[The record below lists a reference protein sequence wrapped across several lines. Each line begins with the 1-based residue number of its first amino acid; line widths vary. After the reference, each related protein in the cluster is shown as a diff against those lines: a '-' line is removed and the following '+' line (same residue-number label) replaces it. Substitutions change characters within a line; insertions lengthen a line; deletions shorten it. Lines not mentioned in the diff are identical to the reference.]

1 MMKKVSLIK
10 RKINTFFHTERILTK
25 KLEGTFL
32 YNLMPDKM
40 ALDLCFYNRFG
51 RRVNWKNPTTF
62 NEKLQWLKLYNR
74 NPLYTTLVDKYAVK
88 EWVANKIGEE
98 YIIPT
103 YGVWDSFDQICFNN
117 LPNQFVLKTT
127 HAGGSSG
134 VVICR
139 DKNSFDFADAKARLT
154 ASLKSNTY
162 LIGREWP
169 YKDVQRRIIAEKYLA
184 SDSIANDLLDYKFM
198 CFNGKVKCCFVCTG
212 RFAEDG
218 LKVTFYD
225 NDWQIMPFERS
236 HPREFTPIQKPAS
249 YERMKVAAEKLSEEL
264 PFARIDFYEINN
276 QPHFGEITLYP
287 GGGNEAFQP
296 EDWDEKFGKM
306 LKLPSF

>member
-1 MMKKVSLIK
+1 MSVIK
-10 RKINTFFHTERILTK
+10 RKIHTLFHTERIFTK
-25 KLEGTFL
+25 KIEGSFL
-32 YNLMPDKM
+32 YNIMPDKM

-88 EWVANKIGEE
+88 AWVANKIGEE
-98 YIIPT
+98 SIIPT
-103 YGVWDSFDQICFNN
+103 YGIWDSFDDIDFDK

-127 HAGGSSG
+127 HSGGSSG
-134 VVICR
+134 VIICR
-139 DKNSFDFADAKARLT
+139 DKTSFNFADAKARLT

-169 YKDVQRRIIAEKYLA
+169 YKDVPRHIIAEKY
-184 SDSIANDLLDYKFM
+184 IAPEPSTNDLLDYKLM
-198 CFNGKVKCCFVCTG
+198 CFNGKVECCFVCTG

-225 NDWQIMPFERS
+225 NDWHILPFERS
-236 HPREFTPIQKPAS
+236 HPRECAPIQKPAS
-249 YERMKVAAEKLSEEL
+249 YEKMKLAAEKMAENL
-264 PFARIDFYEINN
+264 PFARIDFYEINE
-276 QPHFGEITLYP
+276 QPYFGEITFYP
-287 GGGNEAFQP
+287 GGGCEAFQP
-296 EDWDEKFGKM
+296 DEWDYKFGAM
-306 LKLPSF
+306 INLPEVYSK